1 MAIRATIELPEALHA
16 ALRHKAAQSAT
27 SVRRLILEAIE
38 EKYEHKREGAYV
50 TEPPIKRK
58 PGGKL
63 GPLFPKDENPHD
75 LILP

>member
-1 MAIRATIELPEALHA
+1 MRA
-16 ALRHKAAQSAT
+16 
-27 SVRRLILEAIE
+27 LIIEAIE
-38 EKYEHKREGAYV
+38 EKYSSKRKGSYV

-63 GPLFPKDENPHD
+63 GPLFPRDENPHD